1 MEIAQE
7 QGRGPG
13 NEVTPSGNWSEDAT
27 ELLTACIKAF
37 VIFSTVTDF
46 SRNGCVLK
54 NSPRCA

>member
-1 MEIAQE
+1 MKIAQE

-37 VIFSTVTDF
+37 VIFSTVTGGF
-46 SRNGCVLK
+46 FKKWMC
-54 NSPRCA
+54 PQE